1 MSNAKS
7 GQSTGNQVAFPT
19 DQLYAA
25 AANYFKSGDGEHSQM
40 QRALEVGSYF
50 LSGCMAVNLSQ
61 FLGAPLYL
69 INENWYNA
77 WIALTKQS
85 IGILTTTL
93 TQYWA
98 PTVVRVSGDK
108 SVRGQ
113 LVSTS
118 NGGLRCLF
126 PQRMVLIANHQI
138 YTDWLYLWWIA
149 YCNGMHGSIFIVLKE
164 SLRSIPILGWGMR
177 LSQFIFLKRDW
188 EQDKPQMA
196 KHFQKLNKPTLP
208 MWLLIFPEGTN
219 LAESTRERSAKWAKK
234 NGIQDMQHTLLPRST
249 GLRFSLQQMRESVRY
264 VYDCT
269 IAYEGVPRGQYA
281 QDIFTVKSAY
291 FEGHPPK
298 SINMYWRRFALSS
311 IPIDDP
317 VAFEVWLR
325 ARWMEKDSLI
335 EAYYRHGRFPADR
348 GAHKTREGKI
358 IRGAG
363 HIETEIKSN
372 YWYEFLQIFAP
383 VGVLAMVLYMFYNAL
398 PTTVT
403 ESLKSQDM
411 LKKAEELQKAPIN
424 GRKQP
429 HLMHSANNVPIDQD
443 SVFARAATIYKG
455 VSKNLSVQKV
465 VRLPELSEKGL
476 KNEMKKHQPALDTI
490 FTQKNAL
497 QDMRTKLPS
506 RPATQKNPVQ
516 RTTNTPAQKSASVP
530 KSTLQRPPTAK
541 PPAPKSASA
550 KALQPKQTAKQPPPA
565 KLANNKIQVAS
576 TPARK
581 LPSKPTNA
589 GSKSASSNRPIA
601 K

>member
-1 MSNAKS
+1 
-7 GQSTGNQVAFPT
+7 
-19 DQLYAA
+19 
-25 AANYFKSGDGEHSQM
+25 
-40 QRALEVGSYF
+40 
-50 LSGCMAVNLSQ
+50 
-61 FLGAPLYL
+61 
-69 INENWYNA
+69 
-77 WIALTKQS
+77 
-85 IGILTTTL
+85 
-93 TQYWA
+93 
-98 PTVVRVSGDK
+98 
-108 SVRGQ
+108 
-113 LVSTS
+113 
-118 NGGLRCLF
+118 
-126 PQRMVLIANHQI
+126 
-138 YTDWLYLWWIA
+138 
-149 YCNGMHGSIFIVLKE
+149 MHGSIFIVLKE
-164 SLRSIPILGWGMR
+164 SLRNIPILGWGMR
-177 LSQFIFLKRDW
+177 LSQFIFLKRNW

-219 LAESTRERSAKWAKK
+219 LAESTRERSANWAKK

-249 GLRFSLQQMRESVRY
+249 GLRFSLQQMRETVKY

-269 IAYEGVPRGQYA
+269 IAYEGVPYVIVVFHCLRCYTNVVSRRGQYA

-291 FEGHPPK
+291 FEGQPPK
-298 SINMYWRRFALSS
+298 SVNMYWRRFALSS

-325 ARWMEKDSLI
+325 ARWMEKDGLI

-403 ESLKSQDM
+403 ESLKSQDV
-411 LKKAEELQKAPIN
+411 LKKAEVLQKTQIN
-424 GRKQP
+424 GQKQP
-429 HLMHSANNVPIDQD
+429 VLTHPVNNVATDPD
-443 SVFARAATIYKG
+443 SLLAKAATIYTG
-455 VSKNLSVQKV
+455 LSKNPSVQKV

-476 KNEMKKHQPALDTI
+476 KNEMKRHQPAVDTI

-506 RPATQKNPVQ
+506 RPAPKAPNQIVKQPTSKSSNGGQAKIPQQNPVQ
-516 RTTNTPAQKSASVP
+516 RTTNTSAQKLGSVP
-530 KSTLQRPPTAK
+530 KSTLQRPPAATTLAT
-541 PPAPKSASA
+541 KSAST
-550 KALQPKQTAKQPPPA
+550 KVVLPKQTAKQPLPA
-565 KLANNKIQVAS
+565 KLANNKTQVVS
-576 TPARK
+576 TPALK
-581 LPSKPTNA
+581 PPYKPTNA
-589 GSKSASSNRPIA
+589 RPKAAADNKPAA

>member
-1 MSNAKS
+1 MRVCR
-7 GQSTGNQVAFPT
+7 GF
-19 DQLYAA
+19 
-25 AANYFKSGDGEHSQM
+25 
-40 QRALEVGSYF
+40 
-50 LSGCMAVNLSQ
+50 
-61 FLGAPLYL
+61 
-69 INENWYNA
+69 
-77 WIALTKQS
+77 
-85 IGILTTTL
+85 
-93 TQYWA
+93 
-98 PTVVRVSGDK
+98 TVVP
-108 SVRGQ
+108 
-113 LVSTS
+113 
-118 NGGLRCLF
+118 RCLWC
-126 PQRMVLIANHQI
+126 
-138 YTDWLYLWWIA
+138 YTNEL
-149 YCNGMHGSIFIVLKE
+149 
-164 SLRSIPILGWGMR
+164 
-177 LSQFIFLKRDW
+177 
-188 EQDKPQMA
+188 
-196 KHFQKLNKPTLP
+196 
-208 MWLLIFPEGTN
+208 
-219 LAESTRERSAKWAKK
+219 TR
-234 NGIQDMQHTLLPRST
+234 
-249 GLRFSLQQMRESVRY
+249 
-264 VYDCT
+264 
-269 IAYEGVPRGQYA
+269 RGQYA

-291 FEGHPPK
+291 IEGQPPK

-358 IRGAG
+358 IRGTG

-403 ESLKSQDM
+403 ESLKSQDK

-429 HLMHSANNVPIDQD
+429 HLMHSANNVHTDQE
-443 SVFARAATIYKG
+443 SVFAKAATIYKG
-455 VSKNLSVQKV
+455 VSKNPSVQKV
-465 VRLPELSEKGL
+465 VRLPELSEQGL

-506 RPATQKNPVQ
+506 RPAAKASNQTVKQPTRKPSNGGQASVTQQSPVQ
-516 RTTNTPAQKSASVP
+516 HKTDTPAQKSASAP
-530 KSTLQRPPTAK
+530 KPTLQRPPTAK

-550 KALQPKQTAKQPPPA
+550 KALLSKQTAKQTPPVKP
-565 KLANNKIQVAS
+565 ANNKIQVAS

-581 LPSKPTNA
+581 LPSKPANA
-589 GSKSASSNRPIA
+589 GSKAVSSNRPIA